1 MRGETLT
8 GADPLFAPL
17 LTSSPS
23 VWKPSVGRF
32 PSGRAALSPTCWQST
47 DRDTLSWL
55 TDRWSC
61 HTEQRESSHPLSQTL
76 STRCYA
82 CSCSYS
88 FYIDV
93 FILGSFASCLSLWTR
108 LYQPQWG
115 RPRPRPAPSPT
126 PTGDSGGPLLPPRS
140 PRFPP
145 FAPHTLLPQQS
156 FSLDG

>member
-76 STRCYA
+76 STRCYV

-88 FYIDV
+88 FYICV
-93 FILGSFASCLSLWTR
+93 FILGSFASCFSLWTR

-115 RPRPRPAPSPT
+115 RPRPIADSHWRQRGSLAASP
-126 PTGDSGGPLLPPRS
+126 
-140 PRFPP
+140 FP
-145 FAPHTLLPQQS
+145 S
-156 FSLDG
+156 FSSVCTSHTPPTAELQPRRLTG